1 MRRIKILISYKG
13 GNFYGWQYQK
23 EKRTVQGELEKRIK
37 FITGENIRVTAAGRT
52 DAGVHALGQTAH
64 FDTFS
69 ALPDKDFLKAINS
82 VLPADLGLNDLTT
95 AFDSFHST
103 KDATERQYL
112 YRIDYSGA
120 NPFTRGIVWRLR
132 KKLNHSD
139 MSKALLLLK
148 GKHDFSSFCI
158 AKSSDKNTFV
168 DMRSAEITET
178 GSGIVLFF
186 AADRFLH
193 KMLRSVVGMLY
204 DIGRGKRDPDC
215 FSEALLLKNRKY
227 GGFTAPPDGLYL
239 YRVLYSN
246 EKAPF
251 ILSEFIKAV
260 TGF

>member
-1 MRRIKILISYKG
+1 MRRIRIIISYKG
-13 GNFYGWQYQK
+13 GNFYGWQFQK
-23 EKRTVQGELEKRIK
+23 EKRTVQSELEKKIK
-37 FITGENIRVTAAGRT
+37 SITGENLRVTAAGRT
-52 DAGVHALGQTAH
+52 DTGVHALGQTAH
-64 FDTFS
+64 FDTLS
-69 ALPDKDFLKAINS
+69 ALPDKDLFNAVNS
-82 VLPADLGLNDLTT
+82 LLPDDLRLNELTT
-95 AFDSFHST
+95 VCNSFHST
-103 KDATERQYL
+103 KDATERQYT

-120 NPFTRGIVWRLR
+120 NPFTRGMVWQLR

-139 MSKALLLLK
+139 MSKALALLK

-168 DMRSAEITET
+168 NMRSAEITET
-178 GSGIVLFF
+178 GNGIVLFF

-204 DIGRGKRDPDC
+204 DIGRGKRDPNC
-215 FSEALLLKNRKY
+215 FSEALLAKNRKH

-251 ILSEFIKAV
+251 NLTEFIKKV